1 MFLIPQI
8 LLFGV
13 TAYQDFKDRAI
24 SWYLPVL
31 IFAFG
36 LIGAFVN
43 DTLLWGDYLASL
55 SFVILQIAGL
65 YGYLALKKRSI
76 KINLT
81 GEFLGLGDLLFFVAI
96 IPFFPFKEYVVL
108 LIIGMFLSMLAQ
120 KIIQVFYPSDSIP
133 LAGWLSVFYGV
144 YILITV

>member
-1 MFLIPQI
+1 MLITPI

-31 IFAFG
+31 IFLVG

-43 DTLLWGDYLASL
+43 EIFIWRDYLASL
-55 SFVILQIAGL
+55 SFVILQITGL
-65 YGYLALKKRSI
+65 YVYLAIKKKSI

-81 GEFLGLGDLLFFVAI
+81 SDFLGWGDLLFFVAI
-96 IPFFPFKEYVVL
+96 IPYFGFKEYVVL
-108 LIIGMFLSMLAQ
+108 LVAGMVMSLLAQ
-120 KIIQVFYPSDSIP
+120 KVVQLFYRSDSIP
-133 LAGWLSVFYGV
+133 LAGWLSIFYGLYMLV
-144 YILITV
+144 TV

>member
-1 MFLIPQI
+1 LIPQI

-31 IFAFG
+31 IFLVG

-43 DTLLWGDYLASL
+43 ETFIWRDYLASL
-55 SFVILQIAGL
+55 SFVILQITGL
-65 YGYLALKKRSI
+65 YVYLAIKKKSI

-81 GEFLGLGDLLFFVAI
+81 SDFLGWGDLLFFVAI
-96 IPFFPFKEYVVL
+96 IPYFGFKEYVVL
-108 LIIGMFLSMLAQ
+108 LIAGMVMSLLAQ
-120 KIIQVFYPSDSIP
+120 KVVQLF
-133 LAGWLSVFYGV
+133 LSLRFNSVSGMAECFLWTLYV
-144 YILITV
+144 S